1 MFFSSIFVKSFFSLS
16 PYASRRGALDIF
28 QYNYTIFCSF
38 SQEFFPKT
46 YSFVLHPAEFV
57 FSRMV
62 PGVLLSVFSFTYLTF
77 VRYIFNNFFVI
88 CVSFCPSFLH
98 FVGCI
103 RQISCLIFVSAA
115 ARRKK
120 RHGFFCS
127 VSFLLCFFCF
137 CFYSSVSRAV
147 AASANAFP
155 YSASASFA

>member
-1 MFFSSIFVKSFFSLS
+1 MKSFFSLS
-16 PYASRRGALDIF
+16 PYASRRGALDIS

-38 SQEFFPKT
+38 SQEFLPKT

-62 PGVLLSVFSFTYLTF
+62 PGFLLSVFSFTYLTF
-77 VRYIFNNFFVI
+77 VRYIFNNFSSYVL
-88 CVSFCPSFLH
+88 VSVLLFTFCRMYPPNFLSDFH
-98 FVGCI
+98 FCC
-103 RQISCLIFVSAA
+103 RQTQ
-115 ARRKK
+115 K

-137 CFYSSVSRAV
+137 CFYSSVSRAG

>member
-1 MFFSSIFVKSFFSLS
+1 MKSFFSLS
-16 PYASRRGALDIF
+16 PYASRRGVLDIF

-57 FSRMV
+57 FFRMV
-62 PGVLLSVFSFTYLTF
+62 PGFLLSVFSFTRLPF
-77 VRYIFNNFFVI
+77 VRYIFNNFSSYGLV
-88 CVSFCPSFLH
+88 SFLH